1 MPGLYGASQ
10 RAKPE
15 ITPTSAL
22 PFSCRKLTLK
32 AQRTFHSVLILEPS
46 APRLGSPLLAAP
58 SPFLQT
64 LLGYGTREDW
74 AAIPCRC
81 RQHT

>member
-10 RAKPE
+10 QAEPE
-15 ITPTSAL
+15 LTPTSAL
-22 PFSCRKLTLK
+22 PFSCRKPTLK
-32 AQRTFHSVLILEPS
+32 AQRTFHSASILETS
-46 APRLGSPLLAAP
+46 SPRLGSPLLAAP
-58 SPFLQT
+58 SPPLQT
-64 LLGYGTREDW
+64 LLGHGAREDW